1 MSLPVPQ
8 PRSEWTVAVIVPT
21 KDRPQFLDEAIAS
34 ALVQTHAPHEIIVVD
49 DGSAVPVDANALR
62 QRHGDKVA
70 VLRNATNRGLAYSRN
85 RGVDACAAE
94 FVLHLDDD
102 DLLAPDALEACL
114 HAWEL
119 IPGVELVMFGVEG
132 FGARAGHFNTVQQ
145 QGLDKVVRLARGFE
159 AAPGVVEFDRQLLPA
174 LLQTVPSAFQRVM
187 TRTDVWHRV
196 SALRRRVYR
205 LDATVPDE
213 EAARRCITGP
223 LRDSEWAIY
232 AAAVCT
238 KTCLVRKPLY
248 LARCE
253 GQGGSSQPAMRAAHA
268 AKSADIKAALLAGAD
283 VLDELH
289 PYREPIRESLATV
302 HFDAA
307 YQSADLA
314 QYRAALHH
322 CAASFRLHPQWR
334 HLKLLAR
341 IGLHR
346 WASTRA
352 DHGA

>member
-85 RGVDACAAE
+85 RGVDAC
-94 FVLHLDDD
+94 
-102 DLLAPDALEACL
+102 
-114 HAWEL
+114 
-119 IPGVELVMFGVEG
+119 
-132 FGARAGHFNTVQQ
+132 
-145 QGLDKVVRLARGFE
+145 